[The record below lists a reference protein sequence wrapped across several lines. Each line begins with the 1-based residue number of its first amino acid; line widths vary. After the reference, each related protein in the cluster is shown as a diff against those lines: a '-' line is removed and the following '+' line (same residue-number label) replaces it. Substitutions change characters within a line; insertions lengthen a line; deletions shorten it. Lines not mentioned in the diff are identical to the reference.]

1 MLWLLFSGDLWVSSF
16 VFILPLWEHACFS
29 LAMFIERNK
38 STNVNSSATNKVST
52 NWVNIF
58 NRTFMSSV
66 NFFKVVNQIDVRR
79 PRTSASMADV
89 ILIMLTSTIKL
100 RHLRLL
106 IFKWCNNG
114 RIFLYGTVGFWKER
128 CFLLISER
136 KWPMSTLN
144 CKRNNFYQMTF
155 NLYCL
160 RLEYFFPKAVFLLI
174 KFISNL
180 IWFVLVYYFLIF
192 SFKYKNYELLY
203 QPN

>member
-1 MLWLLFSGDLWVSSF
+1 MFSEHKCLCLTRAQRRPYLKAHSFVQFCSFCLFLFTVTVLLCNCIMLWLLFSGDLWVSSF

-38 STNVNSSATNKVST
+38 STNVNLSATNKVST

-79 PRTSASMADV
+79 PRTSASVADV

-114 RIFLYGTVGFWKER
+114 GIFCMVQLVFEKKGAFYWYRNGNGR
-128 CFLLISER
+128 CPL
-136 KWPMSTLN
+136 
-144 CKRNNFYQMTF
+144 
-155 NLYCL
+155 
-160 RLEYFFPKAVFLLI
+160 
-174 KFISNL
+174 
-180 IWFVLVYYFLIF
+180 
-192 SFKYKNYELLY
+192 
-203 QPN
+203 